1 MRTKAEILT
10 AKRDYLAH
18 ALDMAQREIDGLKG
32 TDCGL
37 SCGGCGKVLETE
49 WDFASHYLVADER
62 YTNLGGCPERPYNPA
77 TGPRIS
83 VHFEVTTKMGN

>member
-32 TDCGL
+32 TECNLTCD
-37 SCGGCGKVLETE
+37 GCGQVLETE
-49 WDFASHYLVADER
+49 WDFASHFIIPDEQYL
-62 YTNLGGCPERPYNPA
+62 NLGGCPERDKPIR
-77 TGPRIS
+77 GPRIS
-83 VHFEVTTKMGN
+83 VHFKLTTQIAGN